1 MIRHDQPIT
10 SKKPPVLSIRVYFVR
25 ERAHTQLCAPSCL
38 PATRLPINCFS
49 EIFVGIMLC
58 DRHVCP
64 LHAGELKFHLQWI
77 RLIAHLTKS
86 GFILLLGQGRGERRM
101 LGGWR
106 WEKQG
111 AECQLGCSIQL
122 HVKWFVILSNHL
134 GQALAPFYL
143 YMTLGQSQ
151 YS

>member
-1 MIRHDQPIT
+1 MVWD
-10 SKKPPVLSIRVYFVR
+10 S
-25 ERAHTQLCAPSCL
+25 
-38 PATRLPINCFS
+38 
-49 EIFVGIMLC
+49 
-58 DRHVCP
+58 HVCP
-64 LHAGELKFHLQWI
+64 PWAGELKVPFRWV
-77 RLIAHLTKS
+77 RLIIHLTKS
-86 GFILLLGQGRGERRM
+86 RFILLLGQERVESGM
-101 LGGWR
+101 LERCR
-106 WEKQG
+106 WEKKG

>member
-1 MIRHDQPIT
+1 MVTHSLLFVCYQGTIE
-10 SKKPPVLSIRVYFVR
+10 YF
-25 ERAHTQLCAPSCL
+25 SY
-38 PATRLPINCFS
+38 
-49 EIFVGIMLC
+49 IFAGIMLW

-64 LHAGELKFHLQWI
+64 RAGELKAHFQWV
-77 RLIAHLTKS
+77 RLIIHLAKPR
-86 GFILLLGQGRGERRM
+86 FILLLGQERSESGMQERLESGM
-101 LGGWR
+101 LERCR
-106 WEKQG
+106 WEKKG